1 MAVPKSTLE
10 PLAVRSTVQAA
21 AEWLR
26 DSIMRGDLKPGDRL
40 VEHKLAAALGIGQP
54 TLREALKELELQG
67 FVRKTPKKG
76 TRVTKLTKDDFRDI
90 LEVRMALESV
100 AIERAAVRLDADQL
114 AALRACVD
122 GMEVAAGR
130 FDLAEFHRHDVEFHS
145 VLWGAADNDYLSL
158 ALERTAFGL
167 FAFVLLQRQPEAA
180 SEFLSAVKQHRTIL
194 EGLESGK
201 PETARRVF
209 VDSTL
214 EFWNANHDLDAS
226 YPSDALAGFAQQD

>member
-1 MAVPKSTLE
+1 MPRSTTE
-10 PLAVRSTVQAA
+10 PLAVRSTVEAA

-26 DSIMRGDLKPGDRL
+26 DSIMRGDLKPGERL
-40 VEHKLAAALGIGQP
+40 VEHKLAATLGIGQP
-54 TLREALKELELQG
+54 TLREALKELELLG
-67 FVRKTPKKG
+67 FVRKIPKKG

-100 AIERAAVRLDADQL
+100 AIERAAVRMDSNQL

-130 FDLAEFHRHDVEFHS
+130 FDLAEFHRHDVEFHRI
-145 VLWGAADNDYLSL
+145 LWEAADNGYLSL

-180 SEFLSAVKQHRTIL
+180 TEFLSAVKQHRRML
-194 EGLESGK
+194 QGLKSGD
-201 PETARRVF
+201 PEEARRAF
-209 VDSTL
+209 VESTL
-214 EFWNANHDLDAS
+214 EFWNESHDLEAR
-226 YPSDALAGFAQQD
+226 YPSDSPAGFAQQQA